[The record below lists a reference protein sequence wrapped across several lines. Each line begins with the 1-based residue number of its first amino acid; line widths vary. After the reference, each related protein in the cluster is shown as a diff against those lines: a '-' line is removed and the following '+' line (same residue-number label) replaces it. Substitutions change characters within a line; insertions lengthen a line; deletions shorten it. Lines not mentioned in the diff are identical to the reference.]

1 MFDTLAA
8 AATRPTPPSRI
19 LDMHLKAHRFFA
31 MVAVTGSFVATAR
44 HFQVPPSSV
53 SRFIAALEREVGQ
66 QLLYRNTRAVKL
78 TDAGERFYL
87 QIREVLDLLDAA
99 NEEVM
104 GKGADVRGLVRINA
118 PAVLGRL
125 HIAHLVNLLQARYP
139 ELEVELTLTD
149 AFIDPVQEGTHVT
162 VRVGHLQDSGLIGR
176 KVCDQH
182 YVLCASPEY
191 LERHGIPQS
200 PDALKHHSCLV
211 YKGHFGA
218 QRWYFRQTDD
228 GPQQVIDVHG
238 PLRSNNAEVLVQAAL
253 AGRGIV
259 LFPSWL
265 FSRDSFKQQA
275 LVVLLPAWTASVD
288 AIPGQIHLVSP
299 ENRLRSHKVR
309 AVSDFLLDA
318 IGSPPYWDK
327 LD

>member
-1 MFDTLAA
+1 
-8 AATRPTPPSRI
+8 
-19 LDMHLKAHRFFA
+19 MHLKAHRFFA

-66 QLLYRNTRAVKL
+66 QLLYRNTRGVKL

-99 NEEVM
+99 NEEVT
-104 GKGADVRGLVRINA
+104 GKDADVRGLIRINA

-125 HIAHLVNLLQARYP
+125 HIARLVNTLQVQYP
-139 ELEVELTLTD
+139 ELSVELTLTD
-149 AFIDPVQEGTHVT
+149 AYIDPIQEGTHIT

-176 KVCDQH
+176 KICDQH
-182 YVLCASPEY
+182 YLLCASPDY
-191 LERHGIPQS
+191 LAQHGTPES
-200 PDALKHHSCLV
+200 PEALQDHRCLV

-218 QRWYFRQTDD
+218 QRWYFRQ
-228 GPQQVIDVHG
+228 GEGGQQQVVDVHG
-238 PLRSNNAEVLVQAAL
+238 PLRSNNAEVLVEAAL

-259 LFPSWL
+259 LFPTWL
-265 FSRDSFKQQA
+265 FSRESFQKDA
-275 LVVLLPAWTASVD
+275 LVALLPEWIASVE

-309 AVSDFLLDA
+309 VVSDFLLSA
-318 IGSPPYWDK
+318 IGNPPYWDD
-327 LD
+327 LN